1 MRFYSTNNPSLQV
14 GLEQAVLEG
23 LAPDNGLYMPA
34 TIPTLPTG
42 YLHHLAEKSFPEIS
56 FDVASLFLSEDIP
69 PGLLHEIVTHTIQFE
84 APVVKVESN
93 IYSLELF
100 HGPTMAFKDFGARF
114 LSGLLGHFASKQ
126 EKEVVIL
133 AATSGDTGSAVANG
147 FLDVKG
153 TRVVV
158 LYPKGKVSEIQEK
171 QFTTLGKNIT
181 AIEVSGTFDDCQR
194 LVKAAFM
201 DADLKRKLFLTSA
214 NSINIGRLLPQ
225 TFYYFWLVR
234 QLLHLK
240 EPIMVAVPSGNFG
253 NLAAGL
259 IARKM
264 GLPIHKFVA
273 ATNSNDIVP
282 TYLKTGAFEPRPS
295 VATISNAMDVGN
307 PSNFTRIID
316 LYKNDLVSLKRDVLG
331 CAFSDVETSDVM
343 RAVKA
348 ATGYQL
354 DPHGAVGYLGVKK
367 ALEQDKGVGVF
378 LETAH
383 PGKFKEVVDQVNK
396 SSLELP
402 DRLQSFLART
412 KMSIPMESDFASLK
426 EYLLS

>member
-1 MRFYSTNNPSLQV
+1 
-14 GLEQAVLEG
+14 
-23 LAPDNGLYMPA
+23 
-34 TIPTLPTG
+34 
-42 YLHHLAEKSFPEIS
+42 
-56 FDVASLFLSEDIP
+56 
-69 PGLLHEIVTHTIQFE
+69 
-84 APVVKVESN
+84 
-93 IYSLELF
+93 
-100 HGPTMAFKDFGARF
+100 
-114 LSGLLGHFASKQ
+114 
-126 EKEVVIL
+126 
-133 AATSGDTGSAVANG
+133 
-147 FLDVKG
+147 
-153 TRVVV
+153 
-158 LYPKGKVSEIQEK
+158 
-171 QFTTLGKNIT
+171 
-181 AIEVSGTFDDCQR
+181 
-194 LVKAAFM
+194 
-201 DADLKRKLFLTSA
+201 
-214 NSINIGRLLPQ
+214 
-225 TFYYFWLVR
+225 
-234 QLLHLK
+234 
-240 EPIMVAVPSGNFG
+240 MVAVPSGNFG